1 MEVVAARRRNALS
14 WRYPDRLALM
24 ETAWIFDTLTVTV
37 ARIDFLDPA
46 FASEPDTRE
55 RGVRIEIRPSASTR
69 VGDIYTSPTV
79 SLEPAVCRIDL
90 LESAPGAAD
99 RMHWHPTMDAGDPG
113 DRVFDPAIP
122 ADPLGWLAERL
133 ADVPG
138 LLTQAGV
145 EDVNAHTESAL
156 QVAENAGE
164 IVAAAQSGLAWARGP
179 WPDVRHD
186 ERGMATSP
194 PRRANPSP

>member
-99 RMHWHPTMDAGDPG
+99 RI
-113 DRVFDPAIP
+113 FDPAIP

>member
-1 MEVVAARRRNALS
+1 
-14 WRYPDRLALM
+14 M
-24 ETAWIFDTLTVTV
+24 ETAWIFGTLTVTV

-46 FASEPDTRE
+46 FASQPDTRE
-55 RGVRIEIRPSASTR
+55 RGVRIEIRPSASTH

-79 SLEPAVCRIDL
+79 TLRPAVCRMDL

-122 ADPLGWLAERL
+122 ADPLGWLAGRL
-133 ADVPG
+133 ADVPS
-138 LLTQAGV
+138 LLILAGV
-145 EDVNAHTESAL
+145 DDIDRHAESARL
-156 QVAENAGE
+156 VAESAAE
-164 IVAAAQSGLAWARGP
+164 IVASARSGLEWARLP
-179 WPDVRHD
+179 WPEVTQD

-194 PRRANPSP
+194 PRHAHTSN